1 MPYDPEYWER
11 YAAMMAEKHGKTI
24 QEIVYEELK
33 DVIEWGK

>member
-24 QEIVYEELK
+24 QEIVYEC
-33 DVIEWGK
+33 D